1 MRNRRNVTMA
11 FLGFLALALLGSPAI
26 SPLRLAF
33 AQEGGAPAG
42 RQAPA
47 SVLTPDRDLAMKITA
62 PFTFSGVGDIILRHP
77 VAQLADP
84 NFQGLIKNL
93 RDADVAF
100 ANMEGTIIDYSNLP
114 DEGIRGGMPKA
125 GIEDLKAMGIKIMNH
140 ANNHTMDSGVTGMF
154 QTNEMLAAAGI
165 MQAGTGKNLEEARA
179 PAFISTP
186 KGRVALVGM
195 FSQDPTSTPQPA
207 STDGATYRNGDEGGV
222 PGLNALRVSE
232 TIMVTADQLDA
243 LRKIRD
249 SVYARRN
256 EGAYAYP
263 MPDIPANEPKDTVT
277 VFGQTY
283 KVGSKPGDIS
293 WAMNPQDL
301 KEILRSIRN
310 GKEYADFMV
319 VTIHCHQNSHA
330 YQRYTF
336 DSDVPDF
343 LVELAHKAIDN
354 GADVFIGHGVHTLR
368 GVEIYKGKPIFYGVS
383 NFYNELAQNSV
394 PQTPGGEQTQAESA
408 NQSAAGFPFTTA
420 DNLEALLTSSHY
432 EAGKLTEVRLYPADL
447 GRDRNRP
454 LSRQGVPMTPTP
466 ENAKKIL
473 EKVQTISK
481 PFGTNISIE
490 NGVGVIHVAQ
500 QSGARHEQY

>member
-1 MRNRRNVTMA
+1 MRNRRNVA
-11 FLGFLALALLGSPAI
+11 ISFAGFLAAALLALPMI

-42 RQAPA
+42 RQATA
-47 SVLTPDRDLAMKITA
+47 NVLTPERDLTMKITA

-114 DEGIRGGMPKA
+114 DEGIRGGMPKE
-125 GIEDLKAMGIKIMNH
+125 GISDLKAMGIKIMNH
-140 ANNHTMDSGVTGMF
+140 ANNHTMDSGTSGMIA
-154 QTNEMLAAAGI
+154 TNAMLAEAGI
-165 MQAGTGKNLEEARA
+165 AQAGTGKNLEEARA
-179 PAFISTP
+179 PVFISTP

-195 FSQDPTSTPQPA
+195 FSQDPTSTPAPA
-207 STDGATYRNGDEGGV
+207 STDAATYRNGDEGGV
-222 PGLNALRVSE
+222 PGVNALRVSE
-232 TIMVTADQLDA
+232 SIMVTADQLEA

-263 MPDIPANEPKDTVT
+263 MPDIPANEPKDTIQ

-283 KVGSKPGDIS
+283 KVGPKPGDIS
-293 WAMNPQDL
+293 WTMNAQDER
-301 KEILRSIRN
+301 EILRSIRN

-343 LVELAHKAIDN
+343 LVKLAHEAIDN

-394 PQTPGGEQTQAESA
+394 PQTPGGTLTQAEAA
-408 NQSAAGFPFTTA
+408 NVDPEGFPFTTA
-420 DNLEALLTSSHY
+420 DNLEALLTTSHY
-432 EAGKLTEVRLYPADL
+432 ENGKLTEVRLYPADL

-454 LSRQGVPMTPTP
+454 LSRQGVPMTPSP

-481 PFGTNISIE
+481 PFGTNISVE

-500 QSGARHEQY
+500 GGAHHEQY